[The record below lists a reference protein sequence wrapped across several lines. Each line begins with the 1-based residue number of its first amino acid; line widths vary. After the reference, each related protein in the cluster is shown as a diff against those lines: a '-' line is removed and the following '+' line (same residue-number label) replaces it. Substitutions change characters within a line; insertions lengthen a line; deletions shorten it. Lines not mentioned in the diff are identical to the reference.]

1 MTILHTIGR
10 TYPICSSL
18 INIEK
23 KLQQDPRFFK
33 SHRSCIVNL
42 FNIDT
47 VNFRDNTILFKTNQ
61 KPLHQLI
68 SRDKRRVLR
77 KKLTDNKIFS

>member
-1 MTILHTIGR
+1 M
-10 TYPICSSL
+10 
-18 INIEK
+18 
-23 KLQQDPRFFK
+23 
-33 SHRSCIVNL
+33 NL